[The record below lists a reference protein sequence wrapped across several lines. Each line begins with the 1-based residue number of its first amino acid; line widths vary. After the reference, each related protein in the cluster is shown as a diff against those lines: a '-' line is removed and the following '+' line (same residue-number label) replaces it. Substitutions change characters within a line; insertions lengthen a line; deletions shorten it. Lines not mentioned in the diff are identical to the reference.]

1 MDETAKTKSGERE
14 FGQSATI
21 DYDDVVLNWMDHY
34 LRGLDNGVESAKPVR
49 YFVMGDNQ
57 WREADAWPPVANQ
70 TSYYLTGIAHG
81 MRIGGLATKAPAE
94 PERHTTFLSD
104 PA

>member
-1 MDETAKTKSGERE
+1 LLLGPWVHGVDETAKTKSGERE

-49 YFVMGDNQ
+49 YFVMGTTSGG
-57 WREADAWPPVANQ
+57 RRMPGRRLPIKPPI
-70 TSYYLTGIAHG
+70 TSPGSHTG
-81 MRIGGLATKAPAE
+81 
-94 PERHTTFLSD
+94 
-104 PA
+104 